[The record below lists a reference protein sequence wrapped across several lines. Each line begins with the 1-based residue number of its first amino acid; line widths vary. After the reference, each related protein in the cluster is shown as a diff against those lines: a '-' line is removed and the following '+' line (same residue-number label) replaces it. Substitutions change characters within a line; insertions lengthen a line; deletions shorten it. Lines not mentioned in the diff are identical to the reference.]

1 MILYFNVIKYF
12 EQTLYYTHTH
22 THAIITYPMA
32 FPAAQHLEESG
43 MVVVLLASTYLL
55 SALKSAQI

>member
-12 EQTLYYTHTH
+12 EQTLYSHTH

>member
-22 THAIITYPMA
+22 M
-32 FPAAQHLEESG
+32 
-43 MVVVLLASTYLL
+43 LL
-55 SALKSAQI
+55 SLILWRFLLRNIWRNLVWLLCC